1 MNASWFG
8 FKLVLLFLSSSC
20 LLLSNLQ
27 LLGELNMGVMRSD
40 GNDGKPT
47 LISVGLYFSTY
58 IQVSQIHSGDE
69 LKYVM
74 LFADE
79 QNGIK
84 HHLENQ
90 SDISDHIS
98 CSLS

>member
-47 LISVGLYFSTY
+47 LISVGFNFSRL
-58 IQVSQIHSGDE
+58 ILFNIFGFSKSIA
-69 LKYVM
+69 VM
-74 LFADE
+74 
-79 QNGIK
+79 
-84 HHLENQ
+84 
-90 SDISDHIS
+90 S
-98 CSLS
+98 

>member
-8 FKLVLLFLSSSC
+8 FKVVLLFLSSSC

-58 IQVSQIHSGDE
+58 SGFPIHSGVE
-69 LKYVM
+69 FKYVM

-90 SDISDHIS
+90 SDISDHVS